1 MVPTCRRCHSATG
14 MRLVDAPTMNLIDM
28 DTLAA
33 AFRSYTDG
41 SAKFTRLM
49 AIALAD
55 MDGTTPLRA
64 GKRHKALPKG
74 GLFAD

>member
-1 MVPTCRRCHSATG
+1 MGKHAGGSRGSAIGSLAATILVPSV
-14 MRLVDAPTMNLIDM
+14 RLR
-28 DTLAA
+28 LAA

-41 SAKFTRLM
+41 PAKFTRLM